1 MKSKSL
7 KILTLLLASLLLLL
21 TGVVADVFAQKNLA
35 DSKTVQPAEI
45 STLQTEGAHFIYT
58 PKGRRDPFKPLVQK
72 KQKIAKKS
80 QGRAEKFKGPL
91 ERIELSKYR
100 LIALMVVKGIPR
112 AMVKAPD
119 GKSYTV
125 KVGEYI
131 GLNDGVVK
139 RIETKV
145 VATDENG
152 LRVEKSPDRIVV
164 EEVGY
169 DSYTG
174 QEVKEYRYI
183 AM

>member
-7 KILTLLLASLLLLL
+7 KIRTLLLVSLLLLL
-21 TGVVADVFAQKNLA
+21 TGIVADVFAQKDPV
-35 DSKTVQPAEI
+35 DSKAVQSAEI
-45 STLQTEGAHFIYT
+45 NTPQTEGNHFVYT
-58 PKGRRDPFKPLVQK
+58 PKGRRDPFKPLVHK

-80 QGRAEKFKGPL
+80 QERAEKFKGPL

-100 LIALMVVKGIPR
+100 LIALMVVNGIPR

-131 GLNDGVVK
+131 GLNNGVVK

-152 LRVEKSPDRIVV
+152 LRIEKSPDRIVV